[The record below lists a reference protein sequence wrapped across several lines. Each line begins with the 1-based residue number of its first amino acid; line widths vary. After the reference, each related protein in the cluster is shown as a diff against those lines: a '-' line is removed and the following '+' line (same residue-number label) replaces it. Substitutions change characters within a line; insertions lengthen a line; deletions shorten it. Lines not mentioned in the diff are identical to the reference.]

1 MHERLIERASSDSV
15 LDSHWEEGGARVTPS
30 GLFRLNGFALVLA
43 AAVFAVAE
51 VIAFSIF
58 AAQGK
63 GYDLAEVATGGAFF
77 LQSLL
82 TLFAGTLLLGG
93 LVGFYLGQ
101 SHAAGRLGLVGF
113 LVAFFGTALVVGDFY
128 ANTFVTPLVAQGAP
142 EFLDDPL
149 SGMMQVWLPFS
160 FGVLA
165 FSWLPLAAVT
175 LRAGV
180 YPRGASWFLLV
191 GAVLALV
198 PFPLANLPFYGA
210 LAWAGLRL
218 RLLRT
223 RDDAPSGRRGS
234 KKKPRR
240 RKRPRR

>member
-1 MHERLIERASSDSV
+1 
-15 LDSHWEEGGARVTPS
+15 VTPS

-43 AAVFAVAE
+43 AVVFAVAE
-51 VIAFSIF
+51 VISFSIF
-58 AAQGK
+58 ARG
-63 GYDLAEVATGGAFF
+63 GDYDLAEVAGSGAFF

-101 SHAAGRLGLVGF
+101 SQAAGRLGLVGF
-113 LVAFFGTALVVGDFY
+113 LIAFFGTVIVVGDFY

-142 EFLDDPL
+142 EFLDNPL
-149 SGMMQVWLPFS
+149 SGMLQVWLPFS

-165 FSWLPLAAVT
+165 FSWLLLAVCT
-175 LRAGV
+175 LRARV
-180 YPRGASWFLLV
+180 YPRGPAWFLLV

-210 LAWAGLRL
+210 LARVGLHLMRA
-218 RLLRT
+218 RGA
-223 RDDAPSGRRGS
+223 APGRGRRRN
-234 KKKPRR
+234 KKTRR
-240 RKRPRR
+240 

>member
-1 MHERLIERASSDSV
+1 
-15 LDSHWEEGGARVTPS
+15 VTSS

-51 VIAFSIF
+51 LISFSIF
-58 AAQGK
+58 VAQGED
-63 GYDLAEVATGGAFF
+63 YDLAEVAAGGAFF
-77 LQSLL
+77 VQSLL

-93 LVGFYLGQ
+93 LVGLYLRQ
-101 SHAAGRLGLVGF
+101 SEAAGRLGLVGF
-113 LVAFFGTALVVGDFY
+113 LVAFFGTAFVVGDFY
-128 ANTFVTPLVAQGAP
+128 ANTFVTPLVALGAP

-149 SGMMQVWLPFS
+149 SGILQVWLPFS

-165 FSWLPLAAVT
+165 FSWLPLAIAT
-175 LRAGV
+175 LRARV

-210 LAWAGLRL
+210 LAWLGLH
-218 RLLRT
+218 LLRA
-223 RDDAPSGRRGS
+223 RYVAPSGRGGS
-234 KKKPRR
+234 KKAGRRNKKPRR
-240 RKRPRR
+240 

>member
-1 MHERLIERASSDSV
+1 M
-15 LDSHWEEGGARVTPS
+15 TPS

-43 AAVFAVAE
+43 AAAFAIAE
-51 VIAFSIF
+51 VIAFAIF
-58 AAQGK
+58 AAEGD
-63 GYDLAEVATGGAFF
+63 YDFAEVARSGAFF
-77 LQSLL
+77 LQSFL
-82 TLFAGTLLLGG
+82 TLLAGTLLLGG

-210 LAWAGLRL
+210 LALVGRYLMRV
-218 RLLRT
+218 RKVVPR
-223 RDDAPSGRRGS
+223 RGRRRS
-234 KKKPRR
+234 KKPAVDAIDF
-240 RKRPRR
+240 

>member
-1 MHERLIERASSDSV
+1 M
-15 LDSHWEEGGARVTPS
+15 TTS
-30 GLFRLNGFALVLA
+30 GLFRLNGFALVLSA
-43 AAVFAVAE
+43 VVFAIAE

-58 AAQGK
+58 TRG
-63 GYDLAEVATGGAFF
+63 GDYDLAEVAASGAFF
-77 LQSLL
+77 LQSFL

-93 LVGFYLGQ
+93 LVGFYLRQ
-101 SHAAGRLGLVGF
+101 SQAVGRLGLVGF
-113 LVAFFGTALVVGDFY
+113 LLAFFGTVFVVGDFY

-160 FGVLA
+160 FGFLA
-165 FSWLPLAAVT
+165 FSWLLLAVCT
-175 LRAGV
+175 LRARI

-198 PFPLANLPFYGA
+198 PFPLANLPFYAA
-210 LAWAGLRL
+210 LAWTGL

-223 RDDAPSGRRGS
+223 RDLAPAGLRGS
-234 KKKPRR
+234 KKPRR
-240 RKRPRR
+240 RRKKPRR

>member
-1 MHERLIERASSDSV
+1 M
-15 LDSHWEEGGARVTPS
+15 TTS
-30 GLFRLNGFALVLA
+30 GLFRLNGFALVLSA
-43 AAVFAVAE
+43 VVFAIAE

-58 AAQGK
+58 AAEGD
-63 GYDLAEVATGGAFF
+63 YDFAEVAASGTFF
-77 LQSLL
+77 LQSFL

-93 LVGFYLGQ
+93 LVGFYLRQ
-101 SHAAGRLGLVGF
+101 SEAVGRLGLVGF
-113 LVAFFGTALVVGDFY
+113 LLAFFGTVFVVGDFY

-160 FGVLA
+160 FGFLA
-165 FSWLPLAAVT
+165 FSWLLLAVVT

-191 GAVLALV
+191 GVVLALV

-210 LAWAGLRL
+210 LGLVGRYL
-218 RLLRT
+218 MRVRE
-223 RDDAPSGRRGS
+223 DAPRRGRRRS
-234 KKKPRR
+234 KKPRR
-240 RKRPRR
+240 

>member
-1 MHERLIERASSDSV
+1 MIV
-15 LDSHWEEGGARVTPS
+15 PGEGDARMTRS

-43 AAVFAVAE
+43 AFVFAIAE
-51 VIAFSIF
+51 VISFSIF
-58 AAQGK
+58 ARG
-63 GYDLAEVATGGAFF
+63 GDYDLAEVARSGAFF
-77 LQSLL
+77 LQSFL

-93 LVGFYLGQ
+93 LVGFYLRQ
-101 SHAAGRLGLVGF
+101 SQAAGRLGLVGF
-113 LVAFFGTALVVGDFY
+113 LIAFFGTVFVVGDFY

-142 EFLDDPL
+142 VFLDDPL

-165 FSWLPLAAVT
+165 FSWLLLAVAT
-175 LRAGV
+175 LRARV

-210 LAWAGLRL
+210 LAWVGLRL
-218 RLLRT
+218 PRT
-223 RDDAPSGRRGS
+223 SDVAPSGRSRS
-234 KKKPRR
+234 KKAGRRSKKPRR
-240 RKRPRR
+240 

>member
-1 MHERLIERASSDSV
+1 M
-15 LDSHWEEGGARVTPS
+15 TPS

-43 AAVFAVAE
+43 AVVFAIAE
-51 VIAFSIF
+51 VISFAIF
-58 AAQGK
+58 ARGGDYDFAQ
-63 GYDLAEVATGGAFF
+63 VAASGAFF

-93 LVGFYLGQ
+93 LVGFYLRQ
-101 SHAAGRLGLVGF
+101 SQAAGRLGLVAF
-113 LVAFFGTALVVGDFY
+113 LIAFSGTALVVGDFY

-165 FSWLPLAAVT
+165 LSWLPLSVCT
-175 LRAGV
+175 LRARV
-180 YPRGASWFLLV
+180 YPRGASWCLLV

-210 LAWAGLRL
+210 LVWVGL

-223 RDDAPSGRRGS
+223 RDDAPGGRRGN
-234 KKKPRR
+234 KKPHHGNKKPRR
-240 RKRPRR
+240 

>member
-1 MHERLIERASSDSV
+1 M
-15 LDSHWEEGGARVTPS
+15 TTS
-30 GLFRLNGFALVLA
+30 GLFRLNGFALVLSA
-43 AAVFAVAE
+43 VVFAVAE
-51 VIAFSIF
+51 AISFSIF
-58 AAQGK
+58 ARG
-63 GYDLAEVATGGAFF
+63 GDYDLAEVASSGAFF
-77 LQSLL
+77 LQSFL

-93 LVGFYLGQ
+93 LVGFYLRQ
-101 SHAAGRLGLVGF
+101 SQAVGRLGLVGF
-113 LVAFFGTALVVGDFY
+113 LLAFFGTALVVGDFY

-149 SGMMQVWLPFS
+149 SGMLQVWLPFS

-165 FSWLPLAAVT
+165 FSWLLLAVVT

-210 LAWAGLRL
+210 LAWVGLHL
-218 RLLRT
+218 SRT
-223 RDDAPSGRRGS
+223 RDAAPRGARSGS
-234 KKKPRR
+234 KNPRR
-240 RKRPRR
+240 RRKKPHR